1 MAVILVDEMSDEDN
15 FELQITME
23 VVSGNFRYLL
33 ERQPLYETDGE
44 DPNNDL
50 EKINKFINHAEDVA
64 NDFGMDLEVSSI
76 IKADIKELKNIM
88 VSDERL

>member
-23 VVSGNFRYLL
+23 VVSGNYRYLL
-33 ERQPLYETDGE
+33 ERQPLHETDGN
-44 DPNNDL
+44 DPSNDL

-64 NDFGMDLEVSSI
+64 NDFRMGLVVSSI
-76 IKADIKELKNIM
+76 IEADIKELKDMM
-88 VSDERL
+88 VSNERL